1 VKIFLVNFDYNNLG
15 KIFLKGLFRQKSFM
29 KRIFLLWIFVFAFY
43 SLSAQQESIF
53 EEINT
58 ILLDSK
64 DKEENNV
71 SPLAVD
77 SSEQGEEKDSALLNA
92 NLQELQEAD
101 TLLFEKRMIEVKK
114 PTSSKKLQSEE
125 AWSKEFNIVNNVK
138 YEKEHM
144 LDTSYRVFG
153 WHPYWSG
160 NAYESYNF
168 SLLSMISYFSY
179 EVNPKTGFYNTI
191 HNWRQ
196 TALVD
201 SAKKHNCKVLLT
213 LSNFGAG
220 NNRRFLKSAEAKKN
234 LISTAITLVRERKAD
249 GLTLDF
255 ENVSAKQKTLYLNFI
270 IDLATSLKSEDE
282 EYLLTVALPAVDFEK
297 IYDFS
302 QINLYVDYYVMM
314 GYEYHGSNSQLAGPV
329 APLTGGGKWKGFNL
343 ETSVDEY
350 LANGIPA
357 GKFIMGVPY
366 YGAEWITKDL
376 KFPSQ
381 AKSFVK
387 YHSYRQAKRM
397 SGKKMGEIDE
407 TSMSKFYTYSD
418 MASNYRQ
425 LWFEDTV
432 TLGAKYD
439 WIKEK
444 QIRGVGIW
452 ALGFDNGYDELWKL
466 IADKFAYSDK
476 ELKQIKKGRRIS
488 IRRLLGMV
496 KRFVKNPMSII
507 KRPKALLRLFG
518 GLAGVSLVGLFLV
531 FRYGRKFKRLFRLVL
546 KGGVSAIVILAIAM
560 VLIFFR
566 YFDFRETMFLL
577 GGFLLG
583 GVLFLFLTRRYTSE
597 KELP

>member
-1 VKIFLVNFDYNNLG
+1 MRRFFVLWMLIFTFS
-15 KIFLKGLFRQKSFM
+15 GLR
-29 KRIFLLWIFVFAFY
+29 A
-43 SLSAQQESIF
+43 QESIF
-53 EEINT
+53 EEIHT
-58 ILLDSK
+58 ILSDSKNKEEIARKKEASLIALDSSK
-64 DKEENNV
+64 
-71 SPLAVD
+71 
-77 SSEQGEEKDSALLNA
+77 QGEKDSLLLNA

-101 TLLFEKRMIEVKK
+101 TVLFEKRMIEVKK
-114 PTSSKKLQSEE
+114 PLTSKQLKSEE
-125 AWSKEFNIVNNVK
+125 AWSKEFQIVNNVR
-138 YEKEHM
+138 YDKEHM
-144 LDTSYRVFG
+144 LDTSYQVFG

-179 EVNPKTGFYNTI
+179 EVNPKTGFYNSI

-201 SAKKHNCKVLLT
+201 SAKKYNCKVLLT
-213 LSNFGAG
+213 LSNFGS
-220 NNRRFLKSAEAKKN
+220 NNNKIFLRSADAKKN

-255 ENVSAKQKTLYLNFI
+255 ENVSVKEKTLFINFI
-270 IDLATSLKSEDE
+270 IDLATSLKSEDKD
-282 EYLLTVALPAVDFEK
+282 YLLTIALPAVDFEK
-297 IYDFS
+297 IYDFG

-314 GYEYHGSNSQLAGPV
+314 GYEYHGSNSQLAGPI
-329 APLTGGGKWKGFNL
+329 APLTGGGKWKGFTL
-343 ETSVDEY
+343 ESSVDEY
-350 LANGIPA
+350 LANGVPA

-397 SGKKMGEIDE
+397 SGKKMGEVDE

-418 MASNYRQ
+418 LSSNYRQ
-425 LWFEDTV
+425 VWFEDTI

-466 IADKFAYSDK
+466 LADKFAYSDS
-476 ELKQIKKGRRIS
+476 ELKEIKKARHSIS
-488 IRRLLGMV
+488 IRRLLGSIR
-496 KRFVKNPMSII
+496 RFVKNPMSIV

-518 GLAGVSLVGLFLV
+518 GLTGISLVGLFLV

-546 KGGVSAIVILAIAM
+546 KGGVSAIVILAIALI
-560 VLIFFR
+560 LIFFR
-566 YFDFRETMFLL
+566 YFDFRESMFLI

-583 GVLFLFLTRRYTSE
+583 GALFLFFTRRYTSE

>member
-1 VKIFLVNFDYNNLG
+1 M
-15 KIFLKGLFRQKSFM
+15 R
-29 KRIFLLWIFVFAFY
+29 RIFVLWIFVFTFY
-43 SLSAQQESIF
+43 SLSAQESIF

-64 DKEENNV
+64 DKEEKNDA
-71 SPLAVD
+71 SLLSVD
-77 SSEQGEEKDSALLNA
+77 SLKQSEAKDSSRLNA
-92 NLQELQEAD
+92 NLQELQKAD
-101 TLLFEKRMIEVKK
+101 TVLFEKRMIEVKK
-114 PTSSKKLQSEE
+114 PLSSKKLQSEL
-125 AWSKEFNIVNNVK
+125 AWSKEYQIVNNVR
-138 YEKEHM
+138 YDKEHM
-144 LDTSYRVFG
+144 LDTSYQVFG

-179 EVNPKTGFYNTI
+179 EVNPETGFYNTI

-213 LSNFGAG
+213 LSNFGSS
-220 NNRRFLKSAEAKKN
+220 NNRKFLKSAAAKKN
-234 LISTAITLVRERKAD
+234 LIATAITLVRERKAD

-255 ENVSAKQKTLYLNFI
+255 ENVSTKEKALYLNFI
-270 IDLATSLKSEDE
+270 IDLATSLKSENED
-282 EYLLTVALPAVDFEK
+282 YLLTIALPAVDFEK

-302 QINLYVDYYVMM
+302 QINLYVDFYVMM
-314 GYEYHGSNSQLAGPV
+314 GYEYHGSNSQIAGPV
-329 APLTGGGKWKGFNL
+329 APLSGGGKWKGFTL
-343 ETSVDEY
+343 ESSVDEY
-350 LANGIPA
+350 LANGVPA

-376 KFPSQ
+376 KFPSP
-381 AKSFVK
+381 AKSFIK

-397 SGKKMGEIDE
+397 SGKKMGELDE
-407 TSMSKFYTYSD
+407 ASMSKFYTYSD
-418 MASNYRQ
+418 MSSNYRQ
-425 LWFEDTV
+425 LWFEDTI

-466 IADKFAYSDK
+466 LADKFAYSDK
-476 ELKQIKKGRRIS
+476 ELKEIKKARHSIS
-488 IRRLLGMV
+488 IRRLLGSV
-496 KRFVKNPMSII
+496 RRFVKNPMSIV

-518 GLAGVSLVGLFLV
+518 GLTGISLVGLFLV
-531 FRYGRKFKRLFRLVL
+531 FRYGRKFKRLFRLIL
-546 KGGVSAIVILAIAM
+546 KGGVSAIVILVIAL

-566 YFDFRETMFLL
+566 YFDFRESMFLI

-583 GVLFLFLTRRYTSE
+583 GALFLFFTRRYTSE

>member
-1 VKIFLVNFDYNNLG
+1 MRRFFVLWMLIFTFS
-15 KIFLKGLFRQKSFM
+15 GLR
-29 KRIFLLWIFVFAFY
+29 A
-43 SLSAQQESIF
+43 QESIF

-58 ILLDSK
+58 ILSDSK
-64 DKEENNV
+64 NKEEITRKKEA
-71 SPLAVD
+71 SLLASD
-77 SSEQGEEKDSALLNA
+77 SSKQGEKDSMLLNA

-101 TLLFEKRMIEVKK
+101 TVLFEKRMIEVKK
-114 PTSSKKLQSEE
+114 PLTSKQLKSEE
-125 AWSKEFNIVNNVK
+125 AWSKEFQIVNNVR
-138 YEKEHM
+138 YDKEHM

-179 EVNPKTGFYNTI
+179 EVNPKTGFYNSI

-201 SAKKHNCKVLLT
+201 SAKKYNCKVLLT
-213 LSNFGAG
+213 LSNFGT
-220 NNRRFLKSAEAKKN
+220 NNNKIFLRSADAKKN

-255 ENVSAKQKTLYLNFI
+255 ENVSAKEKTLYLNFI
-270 IDLATSLKSEDE
+270 IDLATSLKSENKD
-282 EYLLTVALPAVDFEK
+282 YLLTIALPAVDFERV
-297 IYDFS
+297 YDFS

-329 APLTGGGKWKGFNL
+329 APLTGGGKWKGFTL
-343 ETSVDEY
+343 ESSVDEY
-350 LANGIPA
+350 LANGVPA
-357 GKFIMGVPY
+357 GKFIMGIPY

-397 SGKKMGEIDE
+397 SGKKMGEVDE

-418 MASNYRQ
+418 ISSNYRQ
-425 LWFEDTV
+425 VWFEDTI

-466 IADKFAYSDK
+466 LADKFAYSDK
-476 ELKQIKKGRRIS
+476 ELKEIKKARHSIS
-488 IRRLLGMV
+488 LRRLLGSI
-496 KRFVKNPMSII
+496 KRFVKNPMSVV

-518 GLAGVSLVGLFLV
+518 GLTGISLVGLFLV

-546 KGGVSAIVILAIAM
+546 KGGVSAIVILAIALI
-560 VLIFFR
+560 LIFFR
-566 YFDFRETMFLL
+566 YFDFRETMFLI

-583 GVLFLFLTRRYTSE
+583 GALFLFFTRRYTSE

>member
-1 VKIFLVNFDYNNLG
+1 M
-15 KIFLKGLFRQKSFM
+15 R
-29 KRIFLLWIFVFAFY
+29 RIFVLWILIFTFY
-43 SLSAQQESIF
+43 DLCAQESIF

-58 ILLDSK
+58 ILSDSK
-64 DKEENNV
+64 NKVEKNEA
-71 SPLAVD
+71 SLLIVD
-77 SSEQGEEKDSALLNA
+77 SLKRNDVKDSSLLNA

-101 TLLFEKRMIEVKK
+101 TVLFEKRMIEVKK
-114 PTSSKKLQSEE
+114 PTSSKKIQSEE
-125 AWSKEFNIVNNVK
+125 AWSKEFQIVNNVK
-138 YEKEHM
+138 YVKEHM

-191 HNWRQ
+191 HNWRE

-201 SAKKHNCKVLLT
+201 SAKKYNCKVLLT
-213 LSNFGAG
+213 LSNFGSG
-220 NNRRFLKSAEAKKN
+220 NNRKFLKSADAKKN

-255 ENVSAKQKTLYLNFI
+255 ENVSTKEKTQYLNFI
-270 IDLATSLKSEDE
+270 IDLATSLKAENED
-282 EYLLTVALPAVDFEK
+282 YLLTIALPAVDFEQV
-297 IYDFS
+297 YDFS

-314 GYEYHGSNSQLAGPV
+314 GYEYHGSNSKLAGPV
-329 APLTGGGKWKGFNL
+329 SPLSGGGKWKGFTL
-343 ETSVDEY
+343 ESSVGEY
-350 LANGIPA
+350 LANGVPA

-376 KFPSQ
+376 KFPSI

-397 SGKKMGEIDE
+397 SGKKMGELDE
-407 TSMSKFYTYSD
+407 TSMSKFYTYND

-466 IADKFAYSDK
+466 LADKFAYNDK
-476 ELKQIKKGRRIS
+476 ELKEIKKGRHSIS

-531 FRYGRKFKRLFRLVL
+531 FRYARRFKRLFGLVL
-546 KGGVSAIVILAIAM
+546 KGGVSAIVILAIAL

-566 YFDFRETMFLL
+566 YFDFRESMFLI

-583 GVLFLFLTRRYTSE
+583 GALFLFFTRRYTSE

>member
-1 VKIFLVNFDYNNLG
+1 M
-15 KIFLKGLFRQKSFM
+15 R
-29 KRIFLLWIFVFAFY
+29 RIFVLWILLFTFNGLYA
-43 SLSAQQESIF
+43 QESIF
-53 EEINT
+53 KEINT
-58 ILLDSK
+58 ILSDSK
-64 DKEENNV
+64 NKEEKIPENKV
-71 SPLAVD
+71 SLSDVESSKLNAAND
-77 SSEQGEEKDSALLNA
+77 SLLLNA
-92 NLQELQEAD
+92 NLQERQEAD

-114 PTSSKKLQSEE
+114 PLSSKKLQSEI
-125 AWSKEFNIVNNVK
+125 AWSKEYQIVNNVR
-138 YEKEHM
+138 YDKEHM
-144 LDTSYRVFG
+144 LDTSYQVFG

-179 EVNPKTGFYNTI
+179 EVNPETGFYNTI

-213 LSNFGAG
+213 LSNFGSS
-220 NNRRFLKSAEAKKN
+220 NNRNFLKSADAKKN
-234 LISTAITLVRERKAD
+234 LIATAITLVRERKAD

-255 ENVSAKQKTLYLNFI
+255 ENVSAKEKALYLNFI
-270 IDLATSLKSEDE
+270 IDLATSLKSENED
-282 EYLLTVALPAVDFEK
+282 YLLTIALPAVDFEK

-302 QINLYVDYYVMM
+302 QINLYVDFYVMM
-314 GYEYHGSNSQLAGPV
+314 GYEYHGSNSQIAGPV
-329 APLTGGGKWKGFNL
+329 APLSGGGKWKGFTL
-343 ETSVDEY
+343 ESSVDEY
-350 LANGIPA
+350 LANGVPA
-357 GKFIMGVPY
+357 RKFIMGVPY

-381 AKSFVK
+381 AKSFIK

-397 SGKKMGEIDE
+397 SGKKMGELDE

-418 MASNYRQ
+418 MSSNYRQ
-425 LWFEDTV
+425 LWFEDTI

-466 IADKFAYSDK
+466 LADKFAYSDK
-476 ELKQIKKGRRIS
+476 ELKEIKKARHSIS
-488 IRRLLGMV
+488 IRRLLGSV
-496 KRFVKNPMSII
+496 RRFVKNPMSIV

-518 GLAGVSLVGLFLV
+518 GLTGISLVGLFLV

-546 KGGVSAIVILAIAM
+546 KGGVSAIVILVIALI
-560 VLIFFR
+560 LIFFR
-566 YFDFRETMFLL
+566 YFDFRESMFLI

-583 GVLFLFLTRRYTSE
+583 GALFLFFTRRYTSE

>member
-1 VKIFLVNFDYNNLG
+1 MRRFFVLWMLIFTFS
-15 KIFLKGLFRQKSFM
+15 GLR
-29 KRIFLLWIFVFAFY
+29 A
-43 SLSAQQESIF
+43 QESIF

-58 ILLDSK
+58 ILSDSKNKEEIARKKEASLIALDSSK
-64 DKEENNV
+64 
-71 SPLAVD
+71 
-77 SSEQGEEKDSALLNA
+77 QGEKDSLLLNA

-101 TLLFEKRMIEVKK
+101 TVLFEKRMIEVKK
-114 PTSSKKLQSEE
+114 PLTSKQLKSEE
-125 AWSKEFNIVNNVK
+125 AWSKEFQIVNNVR
-138 YEKEHM
+138 YDKEHM

-179 EVNPKTGFYNTI
+179 EVNPKTGFYNSV

-201 SAKKHNCKVLLT
+201 SAKKYNCKVLLT
-213 LSNFGAG
+213 LSNFGT
-220 NNRRFLKSAEAKKN
+220 NNNKMFLRSADAKKN

-255 ENVSAKQKTLYLNFI
+255 ENVSVKEKNLFLNFI
-270 IDLATSLKSEDE
+270 IDLATSLKSEDKN
-282 EYLLTVALPAVDFEK
+282 YLLTIALPAVDFEK

-329 APLTGGGKWKGFNL
+329 APLTGGGKWKGFTL
-343 ETSVDEY
+343 ESSVDEY
-350 LANGIPA
+350 LANGVPA

-397 SGKKMGEIDE
+397 SGKKMGEVDE

-418 MASNYRQ
+418 MSSNYRQ
-425 LWFEDTV
+425 VWFEDTI

-466 IADKFAYSDK
+466 LADKFAYSDS
-476 ELKQIKKGRRIS
+476 ELKEIKKARHSIS
-488 IRRLLGMV
+488 IRRLLGSIR
-496 KRFVKNPMSII
+496 RFVKNPMSIV

-518 GLAGVSLVGLFLV
+518 GLTGISLVGLFLV

-546 KGGVSAIVILAIAM
+546 KGGVSAIVILAIALI
-560 VLIFFR
+560 LIFFR
-566 YFDFRETMFLL
+566 YFDFRESMFLI

-583 GVLFLFLTRRYTSE
+583 GALFLFFTRRYTSE